1 MDSREAINEQIQK
14 QFHGKKAVTSKYLPK
29 FPESAERDYQ
39 RFANAFLADIYGAVL
54 KESMPNLLQALK
66 ESDTELRTDAKE
78 TQAKENEKKRSL
90 QRWRNI
96 DNTVIRLRR
105 VINTIRQKLDRSIG
119 MYQTKKKLNA
129 IANTT
134 RKLTIKEWKKAIGK
148 TLGVN
153 ILEDYF
159 DGPFYAE
166 MLDKW
171 VKENV
176 DLIATI
182 PYDALD
188 EMEKIVIRSYLDG
201 KPITTIAKEIQRNY
215 SVTKSHARLIA
226 RDQMGKLSSQVTKHQ
241 QLSCGVTKYKWRTT
255 GDGRV
260 RESHRKLNGK
270 IFSWSD
276 PPVVSTKPLRR
287 CHPGEDYQCRC
298 VAIPVFEFE
307 KLDVPVDGMQK

>member
-1 MDSREAINEQIQK
+1 MDSRETINDQIRK

-54 KESMPNLLQALK
+54 KESIPDLLQALK
-66 ESDTELRTDAKE
+66 ESDTELRTDAKG

-119 MYQTKKKLNA
+119 MYQTKKK
-129 IANTT
+129 
-134 RKLTIKEWKKAIGK
+134 
-148 TLGVN
+148 VN

-171 VKENV
+171 IKENV

-226 RDQMGKLSSQVTKHQ
+226 RDQMGKLNRQITQHQ
-241 QLSCGVTKYKWRTT
+241 QQSCGVSRYEWSDA
-255 GDGRV
+255 GDSRV
-260 RESHRKLNGK
+260 RADHRRLNGK
-270 IFSWSD
+270 IFSWNA
-276 PPVVSTKPLRR
+276 PPIIDTRTGRR
-287 CHPGEDYQCRC
+287 GHPGDDYQCRC
-298 VAIPVFEFE
+298 IALPVFEFE
-307 KLDVPVDGMQK
+307 KLDIPVDGMQK